1 MMSRS
6 VAREGLLESQAVV
19 RVKTRIMSKKTAANA
34 TSACLFHLPPVL
46 DGDENTGPRRC
57 LPCVVLDKIKS
68 KSPIVLLERTTHD
81 AYRLSPGVSRPLP
94 ESPGGGR
101 AFETRCGAPRRVPL
115 RRRVRRGKGRF
126 LQREPRQIRQGLQ
139 LQQRAHRGLFLR

>member
-1 MMSRS
+1 MIPTSKVRPPAPSRS
-6 VAREGLLESQAVV
+6 ELHDVKV
-19 RVKTRIMSKKTAANA
+19 RGTRGAIRVSSCRSCQDQNNEQKNCAANG

-81 AYRLSPGVSRPLP
+81 AYRLSPGVSRSLP

-101 AFETRCGAPRRVPL
+101 AFE
-115 RRRVRRGKGRF
+115 
-126 LQREPRQIRQGLQ
+126 
-139 LQQRAHRGLFLR
+139 